1 MMSDEDKKLYDMID
15 KDVRKVL
22 IPYLIK
28 SKMKPQTV
36 SFIMMVLGQAMKK
49 WADPNMEEVMKN
61 VNEDK

>member
-1 MMSDEDKKLYDMID
+1 MMSDEDKRLYDTVD
-15 KDVRKVL
+15 NDVRKVL
-22 IPYLIK
+22 IPFLVK

-61 VNEDK
+61 VNENK

>member
-22 IPYLIK
+22 IPYLVK

-49 WADPNMEEVMKN
+49 WAGPDIEEVLKD
-61 VNEDK
+61 VGKDE